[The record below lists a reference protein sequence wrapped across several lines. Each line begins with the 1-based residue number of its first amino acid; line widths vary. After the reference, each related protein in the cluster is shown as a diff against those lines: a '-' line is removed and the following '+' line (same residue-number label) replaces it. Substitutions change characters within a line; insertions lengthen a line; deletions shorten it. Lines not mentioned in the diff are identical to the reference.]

1 MKRAWRR
8 GILLGVSLALLLAGV
23 ATARSLARPAI
34 TTPPEP
40 PKAGEGLYVTSKD
53 NENNVGTGTPDDDI
67 GSEPA
72 SYVCTGDENAPVE
85 FNIVV
90 GEEICSDG
98 VLTLEG
104 FLWEGGNVYLNGD
117 VLGTL
122 PELWE
127 EEWSAQQFDVPMAS
141 LVRGANLVE
150 ILFDE
155 SGCAVIAWGTLEI
168 EPCAE
173 AAEEFV
179 PEPGSLLLLG
189 SGLMGMAGY
198 AALRW
203 RTRE

>member
-1 MKRAWRR
+1 
-8 GILLGVSLALLLAGV
+8 LGVSLTLLLAGV
-23 ATARSLARPAI
+23 ATARSLARPGI
-34 TTPPEP
+34 KTPPEP
-40 PKAGEGLYVTSKD
+40 PKASEGLYVTAKD
-53 NENNVGTGTPDDDI
+53 NENNAGTGTPDGDI
-67 GSEPA
+67 GSGPA

-85 FNIVV
+85 FNVVV

-98 VLTLEG
+98 VLTLQG
-104 FLWEGGNVYLNGD
+104 FHWEGGEVYLNGD
-117 VLGTL
+117 LLGAA
-122 PELWE
+122 PDLWE
-127 EEWSAQQFDVPMAS
+127 AEWSAVQFDVPLAS
-141 LVRGANLVE
+141 LQRGANLVE

-168 EPCAE
+168 EPCVE
-173 AAEEFV
+173 EEFV